1 MRITF
6 LTRSLN
12 SGGAERQLA
21 VLATGLHER
30 GHRVLVIPFYSGG
43 PLRPEL
49 IEARVSVRSPE
60 KSGRWDLAGFLWRLT
75 KLLRQERPDVLHG
88 YLGGPNVLTV
98 LLKPLLPRTRVV
110 WGLRAAVLD
119 LDRYDRFSRYTLQ
132 AERLLSRFADRIV
145 VNSRAGRSFAIE
157 RGFPKGKIVAIPN
170 GIDTDRFRPD
180 PASQDRIQREW
191 GIAEH
196 EKLVGLVARL
206 IPIKD
211 HPNFLHAAA
220 LLAHEREDVRFVC
233 VGDGR
238 PAYRDELRSLSR
250 KLGLEDRLVW
260 AGARSD
266 APAVFNAL
274 DVAVSSSY
282 GEGFPNVIGE
292 AMACGV
298 PCVVTD
304 VGDSKDIVDGNG
316 IVVPPRDSEAL
327 ARGIAVA
334 LSGEAK
340 HESDGPRERVVHE
353 FGVRNLISTT
363 EDVLMDVVRT

>member
-12 SGGAERQLA
+12 SGGAERQLT

-30 GHRVLVIPFYSGG
+30 GHRVLVLPFYSGG
-43 PLRPEL
+43 PLQTEL
-49 IEARVSVRSPE
+49 AQAGVPVRSPE
-60 KSGRWDLAGFLWRLT
+60 KGGRWDLAGFARRLA
-75 KLLRQERPDVLHG
+75 KLLRRERPDVLHG

-98 LLKPLLPRTRVV
+98 LLKPLLPRTRIV
-110 WGLRAAVLD
+110 WGVRAAVLD
-119 LDRYDRFSRYTLQ
+119 LARYDRFSRFTLH

-145 VNSRAGRSFAIE
+145 VNSRTGRSFAIE
-157 RGFPKGKIVAIPN
+157 RGFPKDKVVAVLN

-180 PASQDRIQREW
+180 PASRSRIRKEW
-191 GIAEH
+191 GVAGH

-211 HPNFLHAAA
+211 HPNFLRAAA

-238 PAYRDELRSLSR
+238 LAYRDELRSMSR

-282 GEGFPNVIGE
+282 GEGFPNVVGE
-292 AMACGV
+292 AMACGT

-304 VGDSKDIVDGNG
+304 VGDSADIVGG
-316 IVVPPRDSEAL
+316 TGVIVPPRDSEAL
-327 ARGIAVA
+327 ARGIAAA
-334 LSGEAK
+334 LSSTGMSEQQ
-340 HESDGPRERVVHE
+340 EQRERIVHK
-353 FGVRNLISTT
+353 FSVRNLISTT
-363 EDVLMDVVRT
+363 EDILMDVVKV